1 MREPVEEVDAIDE
14 AEPAGVVVEAEAAAD
29 ADAVEPAEEAVA
41 VAEAAA
47 AGAVVEAE
55 LLDLARAPV
64 SASWSAVAASW
75 APVMSPD
82 KTDCSKPARPL
93 PKVLDWTA
101 GSAGGGGA
109 GGGATPLAAPEPASK
124 SCGAP
129 AIAMLPNKAASMFW
143 AGLLPPVAC
152 EPPEAVSPVRLASAI
167 WPALVSLTR

>member
-1 MREPVEEVDAIDE
+1 VEDVDAIDE
-14 AEPAGVVVEAEAAAD
+14 AKPADVVLEAEAAAD

-47 AGAVVEAE
+47 AGVVVEAE
-55 LLDLARAPV
+55 LPDWDSAPV
-64 SASWSAVAASW
+64 SASWSAVAARW

-82 KTDCSKPARPL
+82 RTDCSKPARPL

-109 GGGATPLAAPEPASK
+109 GAGATPLCCPRAGPAK

-129 AIAMLPNKAASMFW
+129 AIAMLPSKAASMFW

-152 EPPEAVSPVRLASAI
+152 EPPGAVSPVWLVSAV